1 MAERYWGEGNS
12 ILYLSS
18 RIETCRLP
26 SSSRPR
32 SCCRRR
38 TSHPAVI
45 HGLPYDCTDHS
56 DSVVNDVMNPPMV
69 PWPSAL
75 RHVVLE

>member
-32 SCCRRR
+32 SCCRR

-56 DSVVNDVMNPPMV
+56 DSDSDVMNPPMV